1 MVEMNKKIVE
11 ALSGTLNEKPRIS
24 GMAGNLTDKLS
35 LSKASFRKPEISEIE
50 KNREYRNV
58 KAGPAFREPRIAGME
73 KNSELKRELS
83 FEAPELK
90 EARIAGI
97 SGNLYGK
104 EESISREHAL
114 SEIKRRSLPSEEK
127 MRSVNAP
134 SIKMNLQNLVTKL
147 KTEKHNKNPENGK
160 RKNLKKEKGSSKG
173 R

>member
-1 MVEMNKKIVE
+1 MNKKIVE

-35 LSKASFRKPEISEIE
+35 LSKASFRKPEISGIE

-73 KNSELKRELS
+73 KNLELKRELS

-104 EESISREHAL
+104 EERISKELAFN
-114 SEIKRRSLPSEEK
+114 EMKRRSLPSEKK
-127 MRSVNAP
+127 MRFINAPP
-134 SIKMNLQNLVTKL
+134 SIKMDLQNLVTKL

-160 RKNLKKEKGSSKG
+160 SKNLKKEKGSSKG

>member
-11 ALSGTLNEKPRIS
+11 AMSGTLSEKPRIS

-35 LSKASFRKPEISEIE
+35 LSKASFRKPEISGIE

-58 KAGPAFREPRIAGME
+58 KAGPAFREPKIAGME
-73 KNSELKRELS
+73 KNLELKRELS

-104 EESISREHAL
+104 EERISKELAFN
-114 SEIKRRSLPSEEK
+114 EMKRRSLPQKEQARLKGS
-127 MRSVNAP
+127 A
-134 SIKMNLQNLVTKL
+134 IKMDLQNLVSRPKKKNEKL
-147 KTEKHNKNPENGK
+147 KNQGK
-160 RKNLKKEKGSSKG
+160 GNNKG

>member
-1 MVEMNKKIVE
+1 M
-11 ALSGTLNEKPRIS
+11 SR
-24 GMAGNLTDKLS
+24 
-35 LSKASFRKPEISEIE
+35 
-50 KNREYRNV
+50 
-58 KAGPAFREPRIAGME
+58 PAFREPRIAGME
-73 KNSELKRELS
+73 KNLELKRELS

-127 MRSVNAP
+127 KRFINAP
-134 SIKMNLQNLVTKL
+134 SIKMDLQNLVTKL

>member
-1 MVEMNKKIVE
+1 MNKKIVE
-11 ALSGTLNEKPRIS
+11 AVFSG
-24 GMAGNLTDKLS
+24 
-35 LSKASFRKPEISEIE
+35 IE

-73 KNSELKRELS
+73 KNLELKRELS

-104 EESISREHAL
+104 EAEISKEMALREV
-114 SEIKRRSLPSEEK
+114 KRRDLPSSEK

-134 SIKMNLQNLVTKL
+134 SIKMDLQNLVSKFNTK
-147 KTEKHNKNPENGK
+147 KHNKNPENGK
-160 RKNLKKEKGSSKG
+160 SKNKNHLKKETGKAFNREKG

>member
-1 MVEMNKKIVE
+1 MNKKIVE
-11 ALSGTLNEKPRIS
+11 ALSGTLNEKPRI
-24 GMAGNLTDKLS
+24 
-35 LSKASFRKPEISEIE
+35 
-50 KNREYRNV
+50 
-58 KAGPAFREPRIAGME
+58 AGME
-73 KNSELKRELS
+73 KNLELKRELS

-127 MRSVNAP
+127 KRFINAP